1 MVILQLASVLFFKKF
16 FKILSFWDAV
26 LLLDTDGELD
36 EKDQMKFSKILGKQ
50 TIKK

>member
-1 MVILQLASVLFFKKF
+1 M
-16 FKILSFWDAV
+16 

-50 TIKK
+50 LKNRPKPI